1 MSTTLS
7 PVTMLAHLDIAP
19 SRPSPATAR
28 VAVIGEVDLATAPVL
43 RDQLLGVLH
52 DYGPDVLDVDLGGVT
67 FLDCAGVG
75 ALVGVRNAAVQAGRQ
90 IRVAHPQPIVRRIL
104 EVTGLLGVLTAPTD
118 QRSPQ
123 QHTSWPASRAEDLA
137 VPGVVVNET
146 DVGEHHCQERGNRDL
161 PPSPSTNPVQPA
173 ANSAPATAIFVR

>member
-1 MSTTLS
+1 
-7 PVTMLAHLDIAP
+7 
-19 SRPSPATAR
+19 
-28 VAVIGEVDLATAPVL
+28 VIGEVDLATAPVL

-52 DYGPDVLDVDLGGVT
+52 DYNPDLLDVDLGGVT
-67 FLDCAGVG
+67 FLDCAGIG

-90 IRVAHPQPIVRRIL
+90 MRVTHPQPIVRRIL

-123 QHTSWPASRAEDLA
+123 RTSRPASRAEDLA

-146 DVGEHHCQERGNRDL
+146 DVREHHGQERGNRGL
-161 PPSPSTNPVQPA
+161 PPGVAQHDPVQPA
-173 ANSAPATAIFVR
+173 ANSATVMAMFVR

>member
-1 MSTTLS
+1 MSTTLL
-7 PVTMLAHLDIAP
+7 PMTTLAQLDIAP

-28 VAVIGEVDLATAPVL
+28 VSVIGEVDLATASVL

-104 EVTGLLGVLTAPTD
+104 EVTGLLGILTAPTD

-123 QHTSWPASRAEDLA
+123 RRGWPASRAEDLA

-146 DVGEHHCQERGNRDL
+146 DVPACHA
-161 PPSPSTNPVQPA
+161 VQPKDA
-173 ANSAPATAIFVR
+173 DRALP